1 VRHHGGALCLCAGAR
16 RRRDANQR
24 GEGMIARQLGG
35 LAVEI
40 KLPNR
45 AVVVGSKRSRFT
57 PIHTATP
64 SDSNHAVML
73 ALAIALARPFN
84 VSTEWVG

>member
-1 VRHHGGALCLCAGAR
+1 
-16 RRRDANQR
+16 
-24 GEGMIARQLGG
+24 MIARQLGG

-40 KLPNR
+40 KFPNR
-45 AVVVGSKRSRFT
+45 AVVMGSQRSRFA

-64 SDSNHAVML
+64 SNRNHAVMP

-84 VSTEWVG
+84 VRTKRVG